1 MTRRARE
8 RRQALT
14 EALEGLR
21 DVGPLNGGRSAHGR
35 ARFLRLAAA
44 LRQEI
49 RYETPQNL
57 ASLLRGARRPLVPV
71 WRVAVTVATV
81 VALLFGGTG
90 VGVAAQDR
98 VPGDLLYPV
107 KTALEQG
114 RSLVTVEPAS
124 RTRLASAYADR
135 RIEELDTLL
144 DIERYAGVPVAV
156 DGLTHWVYNVGRG
169 LDQAVVQNLPDV
181 EALADQV
188 ARDTARWEEALDDVA
203 DRVPESLGADIA
215 SVAALVDQVAE
226 SAITVGSPGASE
238 GEAAPTATV
247 DPEGGDEFIGAPDPS
262 ATPEPEDASGKG
274 QGEDEAGRDHVPPGL
289 TRTPPGLDDRVTP
302 SGLEREEGTKLP
314 PGLVKPKKT
323 RRK

>member
-44 LRQEI
+44 LRQEM
-49 RYETPQNL
+49 RYQTPQNL
-57 ASLLRGARRPLVPV
+57 ASLLRGVRRPVVPL
-71 WRVAVTVATV
+71 WRVAATVATV

-114 RSLVTVEPAS
+114 RSLVTMEPAS

-169 LDQAVVQNLPDV
+169 LDQAVVQNVPDV

-188 ARDTARWEEALDDVA
+188 TRDTARWGEALDEVA
-203 DRVPESLGADIA
+203 DRVPESLRADIA

-226 SAITVGSPGASE
+226 SAITVGSPGVGES
-238 GEAAPTATV
+238 EAAPTATV
-247 DPEGGDEFIGAPDPS
+247 EPEGSDPGEESVGAPDPS
-262 ATPEPEDASGKG
+262 ATPEPEEVSGE
-274 QGEDEAGRDHVPPGL
+274 GEGDHFPPGL
-289 TRTPPGLDDRVTP
+289 TRTPPGLDDSVTP
-302 SGLEREEGTKLP
+302 PGLEREEGTKLP
-314 PGLVKPKKT
+314 PGQVKPKKT
-323 RRK
+323 KEK